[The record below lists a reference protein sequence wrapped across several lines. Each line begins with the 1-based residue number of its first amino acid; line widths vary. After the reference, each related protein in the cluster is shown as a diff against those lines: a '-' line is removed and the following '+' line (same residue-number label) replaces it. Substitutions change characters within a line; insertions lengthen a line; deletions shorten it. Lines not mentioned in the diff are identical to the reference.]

1 MKLIRQYDAKQNS
14 LYFLF
19 WPVWLLRYLIVER
32 FHPAEVYHPVWC
44 PLDDK
49 IPFQEVFLIPYVLW
63 YFCIIGVHLWLFL
76 RNDPAYRWYSRYL
89 IFTMVIS
96 TVVFLLYPSCQNL
109 RLTEFPRKNP
119 LTAAVDLLY
128 RMDTNTNVCPSEH
141 VIGAFGFFMAVLH
154 MGIEKPVWIVLAGV
168 GAFLS
173 AVSTV
178 FLKQHSVV
186 DVVVALLVC
195 TVAMIFSFGMG
206 FVKRN
211 IFSGRS

>member
-89 IFTMVIS
+89 IFTMIIS
-96 TVVFLLYPSCQNL
+96 TMIFLLYPSCQNL

-119 LTAAVDLLY
+119 LTTVVDLLY

-141 VIGAFGFFMAVLH
+141 VICSAGYFFAVNYSERSTISGRICFGILSVLTAGA
-154 MGIEKPVWIVLAGV
+154 
-168 GAFLS
+168 
-173 AVSTV
+173 TV
-178 FLKQHSVV
+178 FLKQHSVL
-186 DVVVALLVC
+186 DVIAAVPVC
-195 TVAMIFSFGMG
+195 GLGWYAAFFQKTGKFYEKAD
-206 FVKRN
+206 
-211 IFSGRS
+211 